1 MNSNNALGF
10 NMITF
15 NIGNNSLDFSDE
27 IKEDYSH
34 LF

>member
-1 MNSNNALGF
+1 MSSNNALGS
-10 NMITF
+10 NMIKF

-27 IKEDYSH
+27 INEDYSH